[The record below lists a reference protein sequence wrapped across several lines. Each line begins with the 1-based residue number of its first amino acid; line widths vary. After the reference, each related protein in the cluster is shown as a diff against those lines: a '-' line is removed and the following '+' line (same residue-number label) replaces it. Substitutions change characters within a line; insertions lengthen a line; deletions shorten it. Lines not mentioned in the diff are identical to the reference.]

1 MKTKI
6 LKRQVNNIGHNKKLL
21 LNQTWNENIDLKKQ
35 QYLQHRTDERI
46 LFLKYIDDLI
56 CAKKYGYNT
65 TEPKRH

>member
-1 MKTKI
+1 MKI
-6 LKRQVNNIGHNKKLL
+6 LI
-21 LNQTWNENIDLKKQ
+21 LKKQ

-65 TEPKRH
+65 IEPKKTLKSIEVNF